1 MEKVIE
7 LINEATPEIQK
18 LVDMEF
24 AKVGGNPHP
33 DSPLNQVNLLGGDRI
48 VQDYVDHGEVGLAF
62 DHLNYMVDETGIKLA
77 PNIRAILAEISSVIS

>member
-1 MEKVIE
+1 MEKVIK
-7 LINEATPEIQK
+7 LINVATAEIQK

-48 VQDYVDHGEVGLAF
+48 VHEYNEVGITF
-62 DHLNYMVDETGIKLA
+62 DHLNYMVEETGIKLT
-77 PNIRAILAEISSVIS
+77 PNMKAKLAEISKIIS